1 MRFIYDKTAIF
12 FFPNAHVRCL
22 PESQLFAQLYGRHV
36 PRLHPIEAHWIWGGG
51 WLSQT
56 GSHDFADSCAIHMVG
71 GICALSGAKI
81 LGPRIGKFV
90 KDRDKIPVET
100 VVEAARKALYTG
112 HIGDGKIFVYN
123 MGQGIKIPSSC

>member
-1 MRFIYDKTAIF
+1 MAERTKFLSYCIYSAVIS
-12 FFPNAHVRCL
+12 AL
-22 PESQLFAQLYGRHV
+22 IY
-36 PRLHPIEAHWIWGGG
+36 PIEAHWI
-51 WLSQT
+51 
-56 GSHDFADSCAIHMVG
+56 DFAGSCAIHMVG

-123 MGQGIKIPSSC
+123 MGRVIKIRTGEEDFAVLQDVE

>member
-1 MRFIYDKTAIF
+1 MAERTKFLSYCIYSAVIS
-12 FFPNAHVRCL
+12 AL
-22 PESQLFAQLYGRHV
+22 IY
-36 PRLHPIEAHWIWGGG
+36 PIEAHWIWGGG

-56 GSHDFADSCAIHMVG
+56 GAIHMVG

-123 MGQGIKIPSSC
+123 MGRVIKIRTGEEDFAVLQDVE